1 MEELKPLG
9 KTISEAITFIYI
21 YGAILASVVIALTAL
36 IIVYTNKKKKPKN
49 ENDENIQADNDK
61 KKYLPMK
68 ISIYVAAG
76 VLILLVSPMIIIH
89 LL

>member
-9 KTISEAITFIYI
+9 KAISEAITIIYI
-21 YGAILASVVIALTAL
+21 YGAILAAVVIALTTL
-36 IIVYTNKKKKPKN
+36 IIVYMNKKKKLKN
-49 ENDENIQADNDK
+49 ENDE

-76 VLILLVSPMIIIH
+76 VLVLLVSPMIIIH
-89 LL
+89 FL